1 MERVFVVV
9 VRCVIGVLI
18 QVILVGCTDTIA
30 PALAELEERCTDQ
43 SIESCTKIVFLV
55 VENTRSTMA

>member
-9 VRCVIGVLI
+9 VRHVIGVLI
-18 QVILVGCTDTIA
+18 QVVGCRYDIT